1 MVDAD
6 LVYVID
12 GLENLQL
19 YNLLLVMLYTFLGRL
34 SNLGKPLSSFFQ
46 YKVVNFQGVSKF
58 RIQRP
63 ILNTLN

>member
-58 RIQRP
+58 HIQGP